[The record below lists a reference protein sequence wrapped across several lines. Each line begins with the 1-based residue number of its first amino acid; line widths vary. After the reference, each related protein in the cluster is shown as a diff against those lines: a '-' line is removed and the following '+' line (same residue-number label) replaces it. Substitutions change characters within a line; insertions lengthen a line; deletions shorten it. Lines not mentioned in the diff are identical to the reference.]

1 MTIGSA
7 ALGLGGDA
15 VVVAVFTVIAA
26 STVAVPVLGYL
37 VAAERMCGPL
47 DSVKGWLQENNAT
60 VMATLIL
67 VIGAVLVGKGR
78 QRAVGARADV
88 GPQRRRPWEVDRG
101 RRVRAGRCSRLPA
114 QDSTSIGRGA

>member
-1 MTIGSA
+1 M
-7 ALGLGGDA
+7 GLGGDA

-67 VIGAVLVGKGR
+67 VIGAVLVGKG
-78 QRAVGARADV
+78 VSG
-88 GPQRRRPWEVDRG
+88 
-101 RRVRAGRCSRLPA
+101 L
-114 QDSTSIGRGA
+114 

>member
-67 VIGAVLVGKGR
+67 VIGAVLVGKG
-78 QRAVGARADV
+78 VSG
-88 GPQRRRPWEVDRG
+88 
-101 RRVRAGRCSRLPA
+101 L
-114 QDSTSIGRGA
+114 